1 MSNKDTKESRI
12 ETLRT
17 TQKQRQEDARN
28 RVYKAIERLQKLN
41 AKINF
46 HTIAREAQV
55 SVSYLYKYPEI
66 KQQIAELRS
75 KQNSLPVKPS
85 AKANSSSQGKVI
97 TRLQEKIKKIE
108 AENKELKRKSEAL
121 AGQVYRAHHLQ
132 AQIERLQS
140 ENENL
145 RSKLGE
151 QEIAKKVTPI
161 DKKRRSRSDGF
172 PDPEDCD
179 KKLRNTK
186 KEIEEKKTN
195 FLSTISEQ
203 INSELDEL
211 GIELNTTLTK
221 TIKSASESTI
231 LDAIEAL
238 KYQLTKQDIPNA
250 GGWLNKAISEG
261 WTKPEITISK
271 STKPEQKIV
280 TATDKP
286 EKKLVDPNK
295 LKKLSNIFNKKND

>member
-1 MSNKDTKESRI
+1 MSNQDTKESRI
-12 ETLRT
+12 KTLRT

-28 RVYKAIERLQKLN
+28 RVYQAIERLQKLN

-46 HTIAREAQV
+46 HSISREAQV

-66 KQQIAELRS
+66 KQHIAELRS
-75 KQNSLPVKPS
+75 KQNSLPVKPV
-85 AKANSSSQGKVI
+85 AKPNSTSQGKVI

-108 AENKELKRKSEAL
+108 SENKELKRKCEAL

-132 AQIERLQS
+132 AQIERLQQ

-145 RSKLGE
+145 KAKLGE

-161 DKKRRSRSDGF
+161 DKKRKSKSAISD
-172 PDPEDCD
+172 
-179 KKLRNTK
+179 KV
-186 KEIEEKKTN
+186 
-195 FLSTISEQ
+195 Q
-203 INSELDEL
+203 SELDEL
-211 GIELNTTLTK
+211 DIELNTTLAK
-221 TIKSASESTI
+221 TIKSASEETI

-250 GGWLNKAISEG
+250 GGWLNKAIKEG
-261 WTKPEITISK
+261 WIKPEVITQQ

-280 TATDKP
+280 TASDNP

>member
-1 MSNKDTKESRI
+1 MSNKDTKKSRI
-12 ETLRT
+12 KTLKQ

-28 RVYKAIERLQKLN
+28 RVYQAIERLQKLN

-46 HTIAREAQV
+46 HTISREAQV

-66 KQQIAELRS
+66 KQHIAELRS
-75 KQNSLPVKPS
+75 KQNSLPVKPV
-85 AKANSSSQGKVI
+85 AKPNSTSQGKVI

-108 AENKELKRKSEAL
+108 EENKELKRKCEAL

-132 AQIERLQS
+132 AQIERLQQ
-140 ENENL
+140 ENEDL
-145 RSKLGE
+145 RAKLGQ

-161 DKKRRSRSDGF
+161 DKKRKSKSIISD
-172 PDPEDCD
+172 
-179 KKLRNTK
+179 KV
-186 KEIEEKKTN
+186 
-195 FLSTISEQ
+195 Q
-203 INSELDEL
+203 SELDEL
-211 GIELNTTLTK
+211 GIELNTTLDK

-250 GGWLNKAISEG
+250 GGWLNKAIKEG
-261 WTKPEITISK
+261 WTKPEVITQQ

-280 TATDKP
+280 TAADKP

-295 LKKLSNIFNKKND
+295 LKKLSNIFNKNND

>member
-12 ETLRT
+12 KTLKQ

-46 HTIAREAQV
+46 HTISREAQV
-55 SVSYLYKYPEI
+55 SVSYLYKYPEL
-66 KQQIAELRS
+66 KQHIAELRS
-75 KQNSLPVKPS
+75 KQNSLPVKPV
-85 AKANSSSQGKVI
+85 AKPNSTSQGKVI
-97 TRLQEKIKKIE
+97 TRLQEKIKKLE
-108 AENKELKRKSEAL
+108 AENKELKRKCEAL

-132 AQIERLQS
+132 AQIERLQQ
-140 ENENL
+140 ENEDL
-145 RSKLGE
+145 RAKLGE

-161 DKKRRSRSDGF
+161 DKKRKS
-172 PDPEDCD
+172 
-179 KKLRNTK
+179 K
-186 KEIEEKKTN
+186 
-195 FLSTISEQ
+195 STISDKVQ
-203 INSELDEL
+203 SELDEL

-221 TIKSASESTI
+221 TIKAASESTI

-250 GGWLNKAISEG
+250 GGWLNKAIKEG
-261 WTKPEITISK
+261 WTKPEVITK
-271 STKPEQKIV
+271 QSTKPEQKIV
-280 TATDKP
+280 TASDKP
-286 EKKLVDPNK
+286 QKKLVDPNK

>member
-12 ETLRT
+12 KTLKQ

-28 RVYKAIERLQKLN
+28 RVYQAIERLQKLN

-46 HTIAREAQV
+46 HTISREAQV
-55 SVSYLYKYPEI
+55 SVSYLYKYPEL
-66 KQQIAELRS
+66 KQYIAELRS
-75 KQNSLPVKPS
+75 KQNSLPVKPI
-85 AKANSSSQGKVI
+85 AKPNSTSQGKVI

-108 AENKELKRKSEAL
+108 SENKELKRKCEAL

-132 AQIERLQS
+132 AQIERLQQ
-140 ENENL
+140 ENEDL
-145 RSKLGE
+145 RNKLEE

-179 KKLRNTK
+179 KKRKTK
-186 KEIEEKKTN
+186 SI
-195 FLSTISEQ
+195 ISDKVQ
-203 INSELDEL
+203 SELDEL

-221 TIKSASESTI
+221 TIKSASLTTI

-250 GGWLNKAISEG
+250 GGWLNKAIKEG
-261 WTKPEITISK
+261 WTKPEVITQQ

-280 TATDKP
+280 TASDRP

-295 LKKLSNIFNKKND
+295 LKQLSNIFNKKND

>member
-1 MSNKDTKESRI
+1 MSNKDTKETRI

-17 TQKQRQEDARN
+17 TQKQRQEDAKN

-46 HTIAREAQV
+46 HTISREAQV

-66 KQQIAELRS
+66 KQHIAELRS
-75 KQNSLPVKPS
+75 KQNYLPVKPV
-85 AKANSSSQGKVI
+85 AKANSTSQGKVI

-108 AENKELKRKSEAL
+108 AENKELKRKCEAL
-121 AGQVYRAHHLQ
+121 AGRVYRAHHLQ

-145 RSKLGE
+145 RTKLGE
-151 QEIAKKVTPI
+151 QEVAKKVTPI
-161 DKKRRSRSDGF
+161 DKK
-172 PDPEDCD
+172 
-179 KKLRNTK
+179 LRNTK
-186 KEIEEKKTN
+186 KESLEKTKSD
-195 FLSTISEQ
+195 STIKDE
-203 INSELDEL
+203 INSELNQL
-211 GIELNTTLTK
+211 NIELNTTLNK
-221 TIKSASESTI
+221 TISSASEKTV

-238 KYQLTKQDIPNA
+238 KHQLTKQDIPNV
-250 GGWLNKAISEG
+250 GGWLNKAIKES
-261 WTKPEITISK
+261 WKKPEVNTQH

-280 TATDKP
+280 TATDNSQ
-286 EKKLVDPNK
+286 KKLVDPNK

>member
-1 MSNKDTKESRI
+1 MSNKDTKEFRI

-17 TQKQRQEDARN
+17 TQKQRQENARN

-132 AQIERLQS
+132 AQIERLQQ

-145 RSKLGE
+145 KAKLGE

-161 DKKRRSRSDGF
+161 
-172 PDPEDCD
+172 D

-195 FLSTISEQ
+195 FLSTISGQ

-211 GIELNTTLTK
+211 GIELNTTLSK

-250 GGWLNKAISEG
+250 GGWLNKAIKEG
-261 WTKPEITISK
+261 WTKPEVIIQQ

-286 EKKLVDPNK
+286 EKKLVDLKK
-295 LKKLSNIFNKKND
+295 LKKLSNIFNQKND